1 MYLKKY
7 LSPTKETIAW
17 LTLINSFLKV
27 DVLNVINP
35 KNVVKHIKVDEKA
48 HYHTDVEKKCSMA
61 QTRRPV
67 LASHYIVNK
76 INSNS
81 GIFFY
86 PVHAFMPFYKCRI
99 WKNFCA
105 LHITVLGRAA
115 LSESY
120 SAKMSEIL
128 RRKAYK
134 CLASFCLGILDQ
146 LNCRV
151 TLNYDLK

>member
-81 GIFFY
+81 GIFRTRSFG
-86 PVHAFMPFYKCRI
+86 MPFYKCRI
-99 WKNFCA
+99 WKKFCA

-128 RRKAYK
+128 KRKAYK
-134 CLASFCLGILDQ
+134 CLASFCWGILDQ

>member
-1 MYLKKY
+1 MQGLQLNFGDFQNSFGRTFLFFFSIYHSLRHVIHTFVMYLKKY

-48 HYHTDVEKKCSMA
+48 HYHTDVEKRCSMA

-81 GIFFY
+81 GIFRTRSMHLCLWY
-86 PVHAFMPFYKCRI
+86 AF
-99 WKNFCA
+99 
-105 LHITVLGRAA
+105 L
-115 LSESY
+115 
-120 SAKMSEIL
+120 
-128 RRKAYK
+128 
-134 CLASFCLGILDQ
+134 
-146 LNCRV
+146 
-151 TLNYDLK
+151 

>member
-1 MYLKKY
+1 MSHFIFLISTYYEMQGLQLNFGEFQNLFGRTFLFFIYHSLRHVIHTFVMYLKKY
-7 LSPTKETIAW
+7 SSPTKETIAW

-81 GIFFY
+81 GIFRTRSMHLCLWY
-86 PVHAFMPFYKCRI
+86 AF
-99 WKNFCA
+99 
-105 LHITVLGRAA
+105 L
-115 LSESY
+115 
-120 SAKMSEIL
+120 
-128 RRKAYK
+128 
-134 CLASFCLGILDQ
+134 
-146 LNCRV
+146 
-151 TLNYDLK
+151 

>member
-7 LSPTKETIAW
+7 LSPTKEMIAW

-48 HYHTDVEKKCSMA
+48 HYHTNVEKKCSMA

-81 GIFFY
+81 SIFCTRSMHLCLFINA
-86 PVHAFMPFYKCRI
+86 AFG
-99 WKNFCA
+99 KNF
-105 LHITVLGRAA
+105 VLCTLLCWAGQLYQRA
-115 LSESY
+115 
-120 SAKMSEIL
+120 IQQ
-128 RRKAYK
+128 R
-134 CLASFCLGILDQ
+134 
-146 LNCRV
+146 
-151 TLNYDLK
+151 

>member
-1 MYLKKY
+1 MKEILMLMYLLQFCNCFFGGGGKTNDSCAGCENLIKCHNKVGLCISSDLKDKNVKKY
-7 LSPTKETIAW
+7 LSPTKENIGW
-17 LTLINSFLKV
+17 LTLINSFLRH

-81 GIFFY
+81 GIFRTRSMHLCLWY
-86 PVHAFMPFYKCRI
+86 AF
-99 WKNFCA
+99 
-105 LHITVLGRAA
+105 L
-115 LSESY
+115 
-120 SAKMSEIL
+120 
-128 RRKAYK
+128 
-134 CLASFCLGILDQ
+134 
-146 LNCRV
+146 
-151 TLNYDLK
+151 